1 MHDLNQQV
9 IPASPIPPMGEHAL
23 ALVREL
29 QAQLETLPQVAVR
42 MHHVLHGGMYA
53 RTCYI
58 PAGHIAA
65 CCLVRV
71 PTVVVLAGS
80 ADVYVGTDE
89 PLRLEGYNVL
99 PASAGRKQAFLA
111 LTDFALTM
119 VYVSGARTVE
129 EAENEMTA
137 EAHMLASRRDP
148 CPWLNTT
155 IITGE

>member
-1 MHDLNQQV
+1 MHEV
-9 IPASPIPPMGEHAL
+9 IPLSPVPAMGEHAL

-29 QAQLETLPQVAVR
+29 QSQLEKLPQVPVR

-65 CCLVRV
+65 CCLVKQ
-71 PTVVVLAGS
+71 PTIVVAAGS
-80 ADVYVGTDE
+80 ASLYVGTDE
-89 PLRLEGYNVL
+89 PLLLEGYNVV
-99 PASAGRKQAFLA
+99 PASAGRKQAFLS

-119 VYVSGARTVE
+119 IYVTSARTVE
-129 EAENEMTA
+129 EAENEFTD
-137 EAHMLASRRDP
+137 EAHMLASRRDG
-148 CPWLNTT
+148 LNTT